1 MSRSRLEDAYS
12 IWCFEGLSRKF
23 FKDLGGR
30 TGSRLWNHYQHSQ
43 SRSRSNGYVG
53 VSINFDAFNKRVLI
67 FDSAMP
73 PQIIREFDNYIAQT
87 PAEPRVA
94 TVDDIAQIV
103 AFLCEE
109 GSRWVTGSVTCAN
122 GGAVFV

>member
-1 MSRSRLEDAYS
+1 
-12 IWCFEGLSRKF
+12 
-23 FKDLGGR
+23 
-30 TGSRLWNHYQHSQ
+30 
-43 SRSRSNGYVG
+43 
-53 VSINFDAFNKRVLI
+53 
-67 FDSAMP
+67 MP
-73 PQIIREFDNYIAQT
+73 SEIIREFDSYIAQT

>member
-1 MSRSRLEDAYS
+1 MYTEIS
-12 IWCFEGLSRKF
+12 
-23 FKDLGGR
+23 
-30 TGSRLWNHYQHSQ
+30 
-43 SRSRSNGYVG
+43 
-53 VSINFDAFNKRVLI
+53 
-67 FDSAMP
+67 SAMP
-73 PQIIREFDNYIAQT
+73 ADIIREFDSYIAQT

>member
-1 MSRSRLEDAYS
+1 M
-12 IWCFEGLSRKF
+12 
-23 FKDLGGR
+23 
-30 TGSRLWNHYQHSQ
+30 
-43 SRSRSNGYVG
+43 
-53 VSINFDAFNKRVLI
+53 SINFDAFNKRVLI